1 MKRQHSKKPI
11 KNIKINKH
19 KRPKRPH
26 ERLFTGIFT
35 GNAKGFGFVTPDEG
49 QLEDITGKA
58 AYIDLFKVEDLAA
71 FKANE
76 EDTEE

>member
-11 KNIKINKH
+11 KNMKINKH

-49 QLEDITGKA
+49 QLEDITGKDILLALIFTA
-58 AYIDLFKVEDLAA
+58 AAA
-71 FKANE
+71 GVVAVDFILR
-76 EDTEE
+76 